1 MSIAARTL
9 ARYQTD
15 ASLRELVTSVVSWQ
29 SPASLEEQ
37 GRALFKAVLDSC
49 DGAVA
54 TEETIFHPQ
63 GGGQPSDR
71 GTITAEADPRG
82 LSLDVKLVRKLA
94 SGVILHVGSL
104 VPATTAETTAEKTTT
119 DVPAPAFKEGQK
131 VVLRVDDEV
140 RNYHS
145 RLHTA
150 GHLIGLAVRQL
161 AAAIGEVSEV
171 KANHTP
177 GSSFVEFAGLI
188 GGEHKPAIQGAVD
201 KMVAADRAV
210 SVRWWDA
217 RQAKERCTAVPDAAA
232 FPPGEDRMRV
242 VEVEGWG
249 AYPCGGTHLPTTGA
263 IGKVV
268 IRKISRQKGIS
279 KISYEV
285 APSQC

>member
-1 MSIAARTL
+1 M
-9 ARYQTD
+9 
-15 ASLRELVTSVVSWQ
+15 
-29 SPASLEEQ
+29 
-37 GRALFKAVLDSC
+37 
-49 DGAVA
+49 
-54 TEETIFHPQ
+54 
-63 GGGQPSDR
+63 
-71 GTITAEADPRG
+71 AEADSRG
-82 LSLDVKLVRKLA
+82 LSLNVKLVRKLA

-104 VPATTAETTAEKTTT
+104 VPATAETTPETTT
-119 DVPAPAFKEGQK
+119 DVPFKKAQK

-171 KANHTP
+171 KANHAP

-217 RQAKERCTAVPDAAA
+217 QQAKQRCMAVPDTAA
-232 FPPGEDRMRV
+232 FPPGEDLMRV

-285 APSQC
+285 APSKC